1 MYMYLWFSLQF
12 IEMVRSEI
20 ERTFADDSLVST
32 DDILIIFRLP
42 DGSKLERKF
51 SPSGLVKV

>member
-20 ERTFADDSLVST
+20 EGTFTDDSIVSA
-32 DDILIIFRLP
+32 DDILIIFHLP

-51 SPSGLVKV
+51 SLSGLVKV